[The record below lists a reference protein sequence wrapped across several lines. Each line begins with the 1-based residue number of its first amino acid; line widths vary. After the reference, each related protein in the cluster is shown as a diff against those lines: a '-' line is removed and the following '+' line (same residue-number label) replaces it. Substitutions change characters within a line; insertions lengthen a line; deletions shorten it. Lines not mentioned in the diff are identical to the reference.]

1 MKWTPEQIDELKTCC
16 LAGVSNA
23 ELAQRFAVD
32 VTEIHAIRSRTGY
45 TIPKVKAMLAE
56 ETPTYEPMLS
66 ALKKPTLPPL
76 TPAMMPVKPPI
87 IGKALETF
95 NNGGELCIVLARHEE
110 TALIVMPNKRMAAF
124 CVPLQHRTG
133 ETSWWQGRY
142 FDRLEDAY
150 DCYCK
155 EVDTYAE

>member
-45 TIPKVKAMLAE
+45 TIPKVKAMLAGVD
-56 ETPTYEPMLS
+56 PTREPVS
-66 ALKKPTLPPL
+66 AAPKKPTP
-76 TPAMMPVKPPI
+76 TPIPATT

-95 NNGGELCIVLARHEE
+95 SNDEELCIVLARHEN
-110 TALIVMPNKRMAAF
+110 TALIVMPHKRIAAF

-142 FDRLEDAY
+142 FDTLEAAY